1 MPAEDVVVKVWTD
14 TMLHGKRIEKAGG
27 KPVKGRFLVMKT
39 FWTVL
44 GLALWFCLLT
54 VEPGMAAVQVEGIQT
69 MRLPKAP
76 LDVTTTMDGT
86 KIFVL
91 LKGGEVQLYSPAG
104 ELLESFSVSSDAER
118 MVVSADGERL
128 YVTAGQDV
136 RVFEVATLNELP
148 ILNSPTKGD
157 NNAPVTMTVFSDFQ
171 CPYCSRLVAFVDD
184 VLAKNPGKVRVV
196 FKQFPLRMHNFAL
209 PAALASLAAREQGK
223 FWPMHDKLFANFNQ
237 LSDEKIR
244 ALAQEVG
251 LDMARFDRDRN
262 GQQLRDEVV
271 RDQGLGQQAG
281 VQGTP
286 TVFING
292 KLLRERSLPGVQA
305 LIDREAGRAKRSAR

>member
-1 MPAEDVVVKVWTD
+1 
-14 TMLHGKRIEKAGG
+14 
-27 KPVKGRFLVMKT
+27 MKT
-39 FWTVL
+39 YWSVL
-44 GLALWFCLLT
+44 GLALWFSLLA
-54 VEPGMAAVQVEGIQT
+54 VEPGMAAVQVEGVQT
-69 MRLPKAP
+69 LRLPKAP
-76 LDVTTTMDGT
+76 LDVSMTADGA
-86 KIFVL
+86 KVFVL
-91 LKGGEVQLYSPAG
+91 LKGGEVQLYSAAG
-104 ELLESFSVSSDAER
+104 ELLESFSVSGDAER
-118 MVVSADGERL
+118 MAVSADGERL
-128 YVTAGQDV
+128 FVSAGQEV
-136 RVFEVATLNELP
+136 RVFEVATLNVLP
-148 ILNSPTKGD
+148 ILNSPAKGD
-157 NNAPVTMTVFSDFQ
+157 GNAPVTITVFSDFQ
-171 CPYCSRLVAFVDD
+171 CPYCSRLVAFVDE

-223 FWPMHDKLFANFNQ
+223 FWEMHDRLFANFNQ
-237 LSDEKIR
+237 LSDEKLR
-244 ALAQEVG
+244 ALAQELG

-305 LIDREAGRAKRSAR
+305 LIDREAARARKGAK